1 VETLERRPYV
11 KSDVPTVAKV
21 VDALPNIDFC
31 ESLGTVGDGHYA
43 LGALYE
49 L

>member
-21 VDALPNIDFC
+21 VDALPIIDFC
-31 ESLGTVGDGHYA
+31 ESLGTVGDVHCD

>member
-11 KSDVPTVAKV
+11 KSDVPIVAKV

-31 ESLGTVGDGHYA
+31 ESLGTVGDVHYD